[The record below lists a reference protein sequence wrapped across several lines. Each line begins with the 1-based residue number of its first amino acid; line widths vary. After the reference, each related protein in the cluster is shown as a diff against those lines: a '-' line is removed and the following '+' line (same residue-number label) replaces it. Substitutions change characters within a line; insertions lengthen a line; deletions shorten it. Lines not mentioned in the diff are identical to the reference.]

1 MTLKEQY
8 WKDGYIFQFREGDMR
23 MVLGDRLIDSH
34 GYIPECLMSDE
45 LVNTDN
51 VLGDCVVAIYKPNT
65 NAICL
70 GDLVNGKELVWQK
83 SVYLMTLDEV
93 KDKLGIAE
101 NEKLIIIKKKG

>member
-51 VLGDCVVAIYKPNT
+51 VLDDCVVAIYKPNT
-65 NAICL
+65 DAICL
-70 GDLVNGKELVWQK
+70 EDLVKGKELVWQK

-101 NEKLIIIKKKG
+101 NDKLIIIKKKG

>member
-34 GYIPECLMSDE
+34 GYIPERIMSDE

-51 VLGDCVVAIYKPNT
+51 VLDDCVVAIYKPNT
-65 NAICL
+65 DAICL
-70 GDLVNGKELVWQK
+70 EDLVNGKELVWQK

-101 NEKLIIIKKKG
+101 NEKLIIIKKKK